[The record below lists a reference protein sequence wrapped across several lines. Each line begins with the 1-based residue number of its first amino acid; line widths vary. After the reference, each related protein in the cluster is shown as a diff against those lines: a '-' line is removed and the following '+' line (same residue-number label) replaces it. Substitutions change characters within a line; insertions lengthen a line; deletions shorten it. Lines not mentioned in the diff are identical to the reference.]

1 MSQSPRQ
8 RKSAA
13 GGGKAPAR
21 RRVRKLFVIDMH
33 SHFSDEVVTEFLASR
48 APGGGF
54 SDKLGISK
62 KLAAA
67 QMRNFA
73 FVNKRNR
80 DPKLRLKEMD
90 ELGIDFQILS
100 SNASAGCYWADGVT
114 GLEMS
119 RRNNNSIA
127 ELVATYPN
135 RFAGIGAVPLQDVNL
150 AVQELNRMINDLGLR
165 GVIIGS
171 HVGGTD
177 LGERRFW
184 RFWAALEKLG
194 VPALVHP
201 NGFTQPERLN
211 KYYMWNT
218 VGQPLEEALFMSS
231 LIYEGVMDKF
241 PKLKVLICHG
251 GGYLPFYAGR
261 ADQGYRT
268 RPEMRGKAK
277 REPSKYMPRFYYDTV
292 FYNRDMLEFLVKKVG
307 DTKIMMGTD
316 YPHFIGEWN
325 PLGFVRKTPGLSKE
339 TKDKILW
346 KNAAKLFRIQV

>member
-1 MSQSPRQ
+1 M
-8 RKSAA
+8 
-13 GGGKAPAR
+13 
-21 RRVRKLFVIDMH
+21 
-33 SHFSDEVVTEFLASR
+33 
-48 APGGGF
+48 
-54 SDKLGISK
+54 
-62 KLAAA
+62 
-67 QMRNFA
+67 
-73 FVNKRNR
+73 
-80 DPKLRLKEMD
+80 
-90 ELGIDFQILS
+90 GIDFQIIS
-100 SNASAGCYWADGVT
+100 SNASVGCYWADGAT

-119 RRNNNSIA
+119 RRNNDSIA
-127 ELVATYPN
+127 ELVATYPD

-150 AVQELNRMINDLGLR
+150 AVGELNRMINDLGLR

-177 LGERRFW
+177 LGDRRFW

-201 NGFTQPERLN
+201 NGFTQPQRLN
-211 KYYMWNT
+211 KYYLWNT

-241 PKLKVLICHG
+241 PRLKVLICHG

-277 REPSKYMPRFYYDTV
+277 HEPSRYMPRFYYDTV
-292 FYNRDMLEFLVKKVG
+292 FYNRDMLEFLVRKVG

-316 YPHFIGEWN
+316 YPQLIAEWN
-325 PLGFVRKTPGLSKE
+325 PLGFVQKTPGLSNE
-339 TKDKILW
+339 TKDRILW
-346 KNAAKLFRIQV
+346 KNAARLFRIKV